1 MPPKPRKKAEDQLL
15 LALAC
20 GATVEAAARQCGLST
35 RTVYR
40 RLADPEVRRALHA
53 LRGDMVQRTMS
64 TLTAM
69 GAEASRG
76 LLELIKAGTAPAV
89 RLGAI
94 RTVLELGMK
103 LREVVDLEER
113 LAALERLHEN
123 DKVGDRRRGT
133 P

>member
-1 MPPKPRKKAEDQLL
+1 MPSKPRKKAEDQLL
-15 LALAC
+15 LTLAC

-40 RLADPEVRRALHA
+40 RLADPEVRRTLQT

-76 LLELIKAGTAPAV
+76 LLELIKPGTAPAV
-89 RLGAI
+89 RLSAI
-94 RTVLELGMK
+94 RTVLELGMR

-113 LAALERLHEN
+113 LAALERLHAEGQI
-123 DKVGDRRRGT
+123 K
-133 P
+133 